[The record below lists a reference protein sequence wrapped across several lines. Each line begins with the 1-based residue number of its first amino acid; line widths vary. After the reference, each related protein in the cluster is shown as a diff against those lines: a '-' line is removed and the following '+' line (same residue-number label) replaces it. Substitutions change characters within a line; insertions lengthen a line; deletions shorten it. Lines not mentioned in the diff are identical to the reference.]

1 MDPFDIIDV
10 TEDGEFISFKYGFPI
25 SDEEVE
31 ACYEAGIEFTKKAE
45 KVLLEDSGEYLKE
58 H

>member
-25 SDEEVE
+25 SGEEVE
-31 ACYEAGIEFTKKAE
+31 AYYEAGIEFTRKAE
-45 KVLLEDSGEYLKE
+45 KVLLENSGEYLRE
-58 H
+58 Q